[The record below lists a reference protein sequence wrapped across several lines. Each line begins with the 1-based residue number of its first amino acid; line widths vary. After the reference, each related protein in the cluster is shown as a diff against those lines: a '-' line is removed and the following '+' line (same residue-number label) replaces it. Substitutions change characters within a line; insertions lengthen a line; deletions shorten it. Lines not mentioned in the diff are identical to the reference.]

1 MMQAYEN
8 IFGPAAR
15 DIKLDTQR
23 HKRHQRW
30 HLPDTLKGASPFL
43 TDRVD
48 GLITDATSSPFTK
61 NILPYMYMENPDRKI
76 KWNVYSFDEGIAS
89 RVPYES
95 AARVLPQSK
104 RSFAGYAVRQGLAIA
119 MEHNFMMSPA
129 GMDNFRKQLMQLV
142 GSIQLTNDLD
152 VHMALL
158 HAPSYQRFMDEK
170 YYDTSKTIAQ
180 QCRMYVDLFGFL
192 QKNENALD
200 YLIEDAKNHLQTWG
214 SKPPSFMLCN
224 GSLTKQLTMKP
235 ENTNYITQGPDGKR
249 KLAAGPD
256 LPSYRGL
263 SFINSRQFSLE
274 AGTAPRDIMR
284 RRVRV
289 MEHIRIAW
297 EPDNLSK
304 RYEFYDQSRDS
315 MFYLS
320 WLDLAKQCTPQYGD
334 SYQGPHLR
342 DENDGLS
349 FNPHQRD
356 ARRFRF
362 SVQTQ
367 AEHQPNP
374 AALAVPEYPALGS
387 FYSAF
392 LQVFGEY
399 AHDQYEEVTVGGQSV
414 NFGTRLNGVRDRN
427 NAPWNEM
434 MVHYLQQ
441 GATYGFWSAPGA
453 DSALNAAH
461 DDCYLLDDVTVSFY
475 DNKNQR
481 IADFHFKPPT
491 QAEDMTPSTKQDML
505 VMRLRMLA
513 FINQE
518 RQTMCCPLFE
528 DNRLMMLQ
536 VAPFVAVA
544 PGGAAHGYDANEVV
558 LRDEND
564 QPVYD
569 PVGGGGVP
577 QPPVARTR
585 SLWMQRA
592 KKFNDKPL
600 QPSVAGVW
608 CEKSMMQPIDMI
620 KIMSAYRL
628 RFACEAK
635 SCLGQ
640 KMHMPPFP
648 QYGVNG
654 KSPAHN
660 LFAFTYNLDYTTD
673 YDPTAGDLV
682 APRAWTVAPAGSA
695 HHDKCWWPQTIFAA
709 AEVASHEQVI
719 IPRDILIWKPNIEHF
734 MLGIIFGRGGG
745 PEELGA
751 TFWGQTELSCYDDAQ
766 HGIWGMSYKYHE
778 RAIVTN
784 EKNLI
789 RVFDVCF
796 DGYCGGNDSQIMAW
810 TDEGVHEFRSAT
822 LDLTSSY
829 AGPSMIV
836 MSLPVQTNTA
846 EAFPNPCI
854 FHYAGSLGPPQP
866 DRGRSQARTDRY
878 RPFDKPQGNQ
888 FGRSP
893 AVYAVFQHYYN
904 RLNIPNWP
912 SVNQHQTPGTLS
924 AAGETESYMY
934 SFHGHFA
941 TINEKGMREE
951 ITGSGHLGPNFVG
964 VASVREGRGLLPRGM
979 PQMVHLA

>member
-1 MMQAYEN
+1 M
-8 IFGPAAR
+8 
-15 DIKLDTQR
+15 
-23 HKRHQRW
+23 
-30 HLPDTLKGASPFL
+30 
-43 TDRVD
+43 
-48 GLITDATSSPFTK
+48 
-61 NILPYMYMENPDRKI
+61 
-76 KWNVYSFDEGIAS
+76 
-89 RVPYES
+89 
-95 AARVLPQSK
+95 
-104 RSFAGYAVRQGLAIA
+104 
-119 MEHNFMMSPA
+119 
-129 GMDNFRKQLMQLV
+129 
-142 GSIQLTNDLD
+142 
-152 VHMALL
+152 
-158 HAPSYQRFMDEK
+158 
-170 YYDTSKTIAQ
+170 
-180 QCRMYVDLFGFL
+180 
-192 QKNENALD
+192 
-200 YLIEDAKNHLQTWG
+200 
-214 SKPPSFMLCN
+214 
-224 GSLTKQLTMKP
+224 
-235 ENTNYITQGPDGKR
+235 
-249 KLAAGPD
+249 
-256 LPSYRGL
+256 
-263 SFINSRQFSLE
+263 
-274 AGTAPRDIMR
+274 
-284 RRVRV
+284 
-289 MEHIRIAW
+289 
-297 EPDNLSK
+297 
-304 RYEFYDQSRDS
+304 
-315 MFYLS
+315 
-320 WLDLAKQCTPQYGD
+320 
-334 SYQGPHLR
+334 
-342 DENDGLS
+342 
-349 FNPHQRD
+349 
-356 ARRFRF
+356 
-362 SVQTQ
+362 
-367 AEHQPNP
+367 
-374 AALAVPEYPALGS
+374 
-387 FYSAF
+387 
-392 LQVFGEY
+392 
-399 AHDQYEEVTVGGQSV
+399 V
-414 NFGTRLNGVRDRN
+414 N
-427 NAPWNEM
+427 
-434 MVHYLQQ
+434 YLQQ

-453 DSALNAAH
+453 ESALAAAH

-491 QAEDMTPSTKQDML
+491 QAEDMRPDTVQDML

-528 DNRLMMLQ
+528 DNRLMLLQ
-536 VAPFVAVA
+536 VAPFVPVA
-544 PGGAAHGYDANEVV
+544 AGAAAHNYAANEVV

-564 QPVYD
+564 LPVYTETAA
-569 PVGGGGVP
+569 GGVV
-577 QPPVARTR
+577 QPPVASNR

-673 YDPTAGDLV
+673 YDPTGADLV
-682 APRAWTVAPAGSA
+682 DPRAWTVAPAGTA